1 MRSSIRRINSTGRK
15 RINRRHIKIEM
26 LSSAPGEPLKA
37 KATLALD
44 SYEFPAS
51 SLVVIEAYH
60 RSSGMRFDCGTIDAL
75 SVPAPLVLTDV
86 DRSGSAL
93 FRLKVIDDYAEPGK
107 LLGSAERI
115 EAEREAKGEDFR
127 SLFPV
132 DYRDLGH
139 DVWKVEIEP
148 GGRPI
153 LIINK
158 RIPGFLPR
166 VLENPLT
173 VGIFLSGAFR
183 FVLQEIIRETVT
195 EEDDEGL
202 GWKEDWLEYCKAEL
216 GAVDDPRDYR
226 DEERAKNWVDDM
238 VNRFCENKAF
248 IDKMRRF
255 EGEAL

>member
-1 MRSSIRRINSTGRK
+1 MRSSIRRINSTGRR
-15 RINRRHIKIEM
+15 RISRKHIKIEM
-26 LSSAPGEPLKA
+26 LPSAPGEPLKV
-37 KATLALD
+37 KAALALE
-44 SYEFPAS
+44 SYGFPAS

-60 RSSGMRFDCGTIDAL
+60 RSSGMRFDCGTIDML
-75 SVPAPLVLTDV
+75 SVPDPLVLTDV

-93 FRLKVIDDYAEPGK
+93 FRLKVIDDQEERGK

-115 EAEREAKGEDFR
+115 EAEREAKGEDVR
-127 SLFPV
+127 RIFPV
-132 DYRDLGH
+132 YYRDLGH

-148 GGRPI
+148 SIRPI

-173 VGIFLSGAFR
+173 MGIFLSGAFR
-183 FVLQEIIRETVT
+183 FVLQEFIRETGP
-195 EEDDEGL
+195 EEDGEGL

-216 GAVDDPRDYR
+216 GAVDDPREYG
-226 DEERAKNWVDDM
+226 DEEGKKNWIDDM
-238 VNRFCENKAF
+238 VNRFCESKAF

-255 EGEAL
+255 EGEVP